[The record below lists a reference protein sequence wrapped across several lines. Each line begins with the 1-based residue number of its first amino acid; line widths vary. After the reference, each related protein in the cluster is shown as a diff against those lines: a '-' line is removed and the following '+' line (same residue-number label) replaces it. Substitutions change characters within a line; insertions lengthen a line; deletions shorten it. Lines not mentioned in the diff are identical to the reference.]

1 MKNLH
6 RYLHHWNRQW
16 STLQDILTKIF
27 IAVDQWSCF
36 ILLVDH
42 LWWEKLY
49 LWWFFNFQRKT
60 VKEIQ
65 SRPPKDSLV
74 QNFPFKI
81 WLKTHPVRIFYFDKS
96 VGNPK
101 NGDVF
106 TQKKCSHGSTFKRI
120 KCINILV
127 EADIEER
134 EYNGSEIGHFRLAS
148 QIGKSRFLLSPKE
161 LSAEEAHFIY
171 GWFYIRCLSQETPP
185 LLPLDSL
192 LSEIFIFLLAFVWGD
207 KKSEFPFRKWKEM
220 ETWYNF
226 SFTDPHCIV
235 QASRKSK
242 IHWLHQVFTTTL
254 DLAMF

>member
-1 MKNLH
+1 MVMYSLKN
-6 RYLHHWNRQW
+6 
-16 STLQDILTKIF
+16 
-27 IAVDQWSCF
+27 
-36 ILLVDH
+36 
-42 LWWEKLY
+42 
-49 LWWFFNFQRKT
+49 
-60 VKEIQ
+60 
-65 SRPPKDSLV
+65 
-74 QNFPFKI
+74 
-81 WLKTHPVRIFYFDKS
+81 
-96 VGNPK
+96 
-101 NGDVF
+101 
-106 TQKKCSHGSTFKRI
+106 KCSHGSTLKRI

-220 ETWYNF
+220 E
-226 SFTDPHCIV
+226 
-235 QASRKSK
+235 K
-242 IHWLHQVFTTTL
+242 
-254 DLAMF
+254 

>member
-16 STLQDILTKIF
+16 SIF
-27 IAVDQWSCF
+27 VAVDHVLSCKLITCDGKSCICDDFLISKGRLSKKFNLARRKIPWFKTFLLKSEWKHIMWEFF
-36 ILLVDH
+36 ISIKVLA
-42 LWWEKLY
+42 
-49 LWWFFNFQRKT
+49 
-60 VKEIQ
+60 IQ
-65 SRPPKDSLV
+65 KMVMFSL
-74 QNFPFKI
+74 
-81 WLKTHPVRIFYFDKS
+81 
-96 VGNPK
+96 K
-101 NGDVF
+101 N
-106 TQKKCSHGSTFKRI
+106 KCSHWSTFKRI

-171 GWFYIRCLSQETPP
+171 GWFYIRCLSKETPP

-220 ETWYNF
+220 ETWYN
-226 SFTDPHCIV
+226 SSLTDLLPIALSKPVENLRSIDFTKFLP
-235 QASRKSK
+235 Q
-242 IHWLHQVFTTTL
+242 HWIWQCFRLI
-254 DLAMF
+254 